1 MTAPTLHLVTLPT
14 FYRSTSLRCHVSTA
28 PTHQRVTASTR
39 QRYTLLSR
47 HVFAVVT
54 WHVSTVL
61 RYNETAR
68 EAPRGVAMNICVI
81 ARKGGVGKSTA
92 SLLIAEA
99 LRQTGKRVAI
109 HDWDD
114 QGTSSRS
121 SKIAGRELAETN
133 KQYDFILYDTP
144 PNLAHLSTTTALRHA
159 NVVLVMTTPNAADL
173 WEAKDAADFAIQ
185 ANPKAITRV
194 LINKVKKGTLVARTL
209 EEAFEVLQIPIPAL
223 TNQLQDR
230 QVFAHFL
237 TGGWACLDV
246 PAQLQVANLVSE
258 ILTLG
263 YQPTTGPQNQNQE
276 YAEV

>member
-1 MTAPTLHLVTLPT
+1 MPWYVFTLMGM
-14 FYRSTSLRCHVSTA
+14 YI
-28 PTHQRVTASTR
+28 
-39 QRYTLLSR
+39 
-47 HVFAVVT
+47 
-54 WHVSTVL
+54 
-61 RYNETAR
+61 
-68 EAPRGVAMNICVI
+68 EAGRGSPPGAIMNICII

-144 PNLAHLSTTTALRHA
+144 PNLDHLSTATAVRHA
-159 NVVLVMTTPNAADL
+159 NVILIMTTPNAADL

-185 ANPKAITRV
+185 ANSKAIIRV
-194 LINKVKKGTLVARTL
+194 LVNKVKKGTLVARSL
-209 EEAFEVLQIPIPAL
+209 QDAFKVLQIPIPAL
-223 TNQLQDR
+223 TNQIQDR

-237 TGGWACLDV
+237 TGGWSCLDV

-263 YQPTTGPQNQNQE
+263 YQPTTSPRKQNPE
-276 YAEV
+276 FAEV

>member
-1 MTAPTLHLVTLPT
+1 
-14 FYRSTSLRCHVSTA
+14 
-28 PTHQRVTASTR
+28 
-39 QRYTLLSR
+39 
-47 HVFAVVT
+47 
-54 WHVSTVL
+54 
-61 RYNETAR
+61 
-68 EAPRGVAMNICVI
+68 MNICVI

-194 LINKVKKGTLVARTL
+194 LINKVKKGTLCSSDARGGLRSPSNPYPCINQPTPRPSSLRTFSHRWLGLPRCARTT
-209 EEAFEVLQIPIPAL
+209 PG
-223 TNQLQDR
+223 R
-230 QVFAHFL
+230 
-237 TGGWACLDV
+237 
-246 PAQLQVANLVSE
+246 
-258 ILTLG
+258 
-263 YQPTTGPQNQNQE
+263 
-276 YAEV
+276 

>member
-1 MTAPTLHLVTLPT
+1 
-14 FYRSTSLRCHVSTA
+14 
-28 PTHQRVTASTR
+28 
-39 QRYTLLSR
+39 
-47 HVFAVVT
+47 
-54 WHVSTVL
+54 
-61 RYNETAR
+61 
-68 EAPRGVAMNICVI
+68 MNICVI

-209 EEAFEVLQIPIPAL
+209 EEAFAVLQIPIPAL

-263 YQPTTGPQNQNQE
+263 YQPTNGPQNQNQE

>member
-1 MTAPTLHLVTLPT
+1 
-14 FYRSTSLRCHVSTA
+14 
-28 PTHQRVTASTR
+28 
-39 QRYTLLSR
+39 
-47 HVFAVVT
+47 
-54 WHVSTVL
+54 
-61 RYNETAR
+61 
-68 EAPRGVAMNICVI
+68 MNICVI

-133 KQYDFILYDTP
+133 KEYDFILYDTP
-144 PNLAHLSTTTALRHA
+144 PNLDHLSTATAVRHA
-159 NVVLVMTTPNAADL
+159 NVVLVLTTPNAADL
-173 WEAKDAADFAIQ
+173 WEAKDAADFAMQ
-185 ANPKAITRV
+185 ANSKAIIRV
-194 LINKVKKGTLVARTL
+194 LINKVKKGTLVARSL
-209 EEAFEVLQIPIPAL
+209 EDAFKLP
-223 TNQLQDR
+223 
-230 QVFAHFL
+230 
-237 TGGWACLDV
+237 GGWACLDV

-263 YQPTTGPQNQNQE
+263 YQPTTSPLNQLQE